1 MSKNH
6 SNVNASSTMAGFQFQ
21 VNVAIYFMLRYL
33 KDIESIRVEGEKED
47 VEVNLKN
54 KNKYM
59 IQAKA
64 QTVNLEDNSNN
75 AKNLRKALK
84 SLANADGKNVQ
95 YLFYA
100 SNMSDPLNSSDEEFK
115 KYDIVTKRYN
125 ELSEKSRQKIDKQIA
140 NIDGVDLEKKK
151 LVIIRIPFFGEF
163 DDEKYKFIYQ
173 TAKEVFGIMSDS
185 LANKSRTIINK
196 IESKFNNNGTDKKES
211 VITKEEFCN
220 WIILMEIEG
229 MDLYNDNLNIGI
241 EDTEYYDAYEQ
252 YKRFIDERMSS
263 YENYGKVYS
272 LFLRIRKN
280 RNITINEFVK
290 EKKLELY
297 NYFFEESLETEEQ
310 IKENNKIDIYV
321 AQIISYAILKRNNII
336 KKIKEGAGL
345 C

>member
-100 SNMSDPLNSSDEEFK
+100 SNMSDPLNSSDEVFK
-115 KYDIVTKRYN
+115 KYDIVTKPYN
-125 ELSEKSRQKIDKQIA
+125 ELSEKSRQKIDTQIA

-173 TAKEVFGIMSDS
+173 TAKEVFSIMSDS